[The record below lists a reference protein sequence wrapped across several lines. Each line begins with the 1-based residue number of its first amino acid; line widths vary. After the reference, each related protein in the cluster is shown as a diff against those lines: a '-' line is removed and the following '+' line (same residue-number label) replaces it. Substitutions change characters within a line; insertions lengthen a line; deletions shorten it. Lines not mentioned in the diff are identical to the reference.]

1 MHNEYKRQ
9 SPYRGFFIIMVLLI
23 LPPIICWGL
32 ADAILDKFSTWP
44 DALDDANA
52 KALGCGLGFL
62 FHMICVLCGVL
73 TDGWEAVKYRI
84 GEFFEN
90 LIVGVGYTFRTYWE
104 DMQSNGVT
112 FILYGSVI
120 LVNALVTAD
129 GLMDAVRFLTK

>member
-9 SPYRGFFIIMVLLI
+9 SPYRGFWITMILLL
-23 LPPIICWGL
+23 LPPLLSYGL
-32 ADAILDKFSTWP
+32 INSLLKEFSPWP
-44 DALDDANA
+44 EALDAATA

-90 LIVGVGYTFRTYWE
+90 LIVGVGYAFRTYWE
-104 DMQSNGVT
+104 DMRTDGVT
-112 FILYGSVI
+112 FVIYSSMILINSYFM
-120 LVNALVTAD
+120 AD
-129 GLMDAVRFLTK
+129 GLLDAVALLI